1 MKTTPPG
8 LFEAAANAIA
18 SRPAALA
25 RRSGLRWEMTDR
37 AFLKNLSLPVISV
50 LRCSTDSALRGLT
63 ALAESLIMNMFNFY
77 MGQQEPMQ
85 GPHPRQARCPRAA

>member
-1 MKTTPPG
+1 MHISIPSP
-8 LFEAAANAIA
+8 LEAAANATA
-18 SRPAALA
+18 SRLPALA
-25 RRSGLRWEMTDR
+25 PHPGWSREMTDR